1 MGYIFR
7 DYLDPYS
14 HWAFADLDVVMGD
27 LRRLVT
33 PAELEHHDVITF
45 SFGDQFRTYTRC
57 DASCA
62 HS

>member
-1 MGYIFR
+1 M
-7 DYLDPYS
+7 DPYS

-62 HS
+62 LS